1 MKNKSLLWITIVLLG
16 IIGFTSCS
24 DETENKSPMFESIT
38 VSDDNKT
45 VTVTF
50 SEPVYANTDE
60 TGNLEN
66 ADIDVTIT
74 GVDFTYEVTHTA
86 GSTSMTIALTIT
98 SITEGDETVTVAP
111 ASATSIYDAKGKA
124 MEVTEMITS
133 GSITQDLGII
143 GEWYSAGTNVAPLL
157 VAYFS
162 VDSIYAQFYD
172 AYSYLVEQFN
182 IGNTSSTP
190 DVIYEGS
197 FVIEK
202 STVGEIW
209 NIDLAQELPFAATSV
224 GIYEIKTSPEE
235 LWYEVVQT
243 SGTQNIP
250 PTPEGGFGSSNGGT
264 LVIDGVNWNLQK
276 FIRITE

>member
-1 MKNKSLLWITIVLLG
+1 MKNKSLLWIAIVLLG

-24 DETENKSPMFESIT
+24 DETENKSPIFESIE

-50 SEPVYANTDE
+50 SEPVYANTDG
-60 TGNLEN
+60 TGNIESG
-66 ADIDVTIT
+66 DIKVTIT
-74 GVDFTYEVTHTA
+74 GVDFTFDVTHTA
-86 GSTSMTIALTIT
+86 GSATMTIALTIT
-98 SITEGDETVTVAP
+98 SITEGDEIVTVEP
-111 ASATSIYDAKGKA
+111 ASATSIYDADGKP
-124 MEVTEMITS
+124 MEATEILTS
-133 GSITQDLGII
+133 ESLTQDLGII
-143 GEWYSAGTNVAPLL
+143 GEWYSVGDNVATLL

-162 VDSIYAQFYD
+162 VDSIYAAFYD
-172 AYSYLVEQFN
+172 DYKYLVEQFN

-190 DVIYEGS
+190 DVIYTGT

-202 STVGEIW
+202 STVDEIW
-209 NIDLAQELPFAATSV
+209 TIDLTQELPFAATSV
-224 GIYEIKTSPEE
+224 GIYEIKTSPEV